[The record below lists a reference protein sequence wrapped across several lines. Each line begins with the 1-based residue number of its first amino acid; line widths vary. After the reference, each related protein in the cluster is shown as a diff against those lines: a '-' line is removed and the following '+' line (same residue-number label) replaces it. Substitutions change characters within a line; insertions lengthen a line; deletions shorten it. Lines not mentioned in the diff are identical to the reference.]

1 MAHVYNFKVPTL
13 QLLVFALLS
22 SFTSASQ
29 NTTSKWY
36 FGNNAAL
43 DFMTTP
49 PTVIVGSQLATNEGS
64 SGISDQNGNL
74 LFYTDGVTVWTSANT
89 IMANGTGLNGNTS
102 TSQAAIIVKQP
113 GNANIYFIFTLNA
126 ANSATGLNYSVVD
139 MSLAAGLGSVTILNV
154 PLAGS
159 SSERLT
165 AVKHCNGIDT
175 WVLSQSWN
183 GDFRS
188 HLVTSTGVSGTFTTS
203 NVVGN
208 AGTGPAYV
216 GCMKFSPNG
225 RKLGLAAANDPNL
238 GFEIY
243 DFDATTGIVSNR
255 LFLIQNSF
263 SFGVEFSPDGTKMYG
278 ALWGG
283 PILFEWDLCAG
294 NGAAIVASVYTTTT
308 NDGGSLQLSKDGKI
322 YMSRSGFNVMGEIPN
337 PNVMGAGNGYTDNG
351 QSIAPNTNSYGLP
364 NFITSAFKQTLPP
377 FTSTVNC
384 VTASFNAPQI
394 YQNYTLSCPASG
406 YSLTNMVWNFGD
418 PASGAANTSTLTN
431 PLHHYSG
438 LGTYTANLILYFS
451 CGGGT
456 DTIKQTVTINQACIN
471 VMSNGITCASLGS
484 ASVTAMFGTGPYSYY
499 WLPAGPS
506 GSLINNVYPGT
517 YSVSVYDIG
526 TSSSFTLP
534 VTFTSSMAYTNTL
547 SVSPSVPCFGSTTG
561 TASILVSGGSGTQN
575 CYWYDGNTTV
585 ITPTRNSLPAGNYTV
600 TVVDAV
606 SSCSTVNTFS
616 ITQPPNTTLNI
627 AASGQTLCVN
637 TPVTFTATN
646 SGGVLPYTYTWTNGP
661 QTDLWTTTQATGG
674 VYVYTVTSRDANQCQ
689 KVATIPVNYGTVP
702 IPSITANSNS
712 LCFGSSLF
720 LTGIGGN
727 TFSWTGPNGVTGNL
741 PNLVINSVTLP
752 SGGIYTLNVIS
763 GPCTASTSHSVVIF
777 PLPTPS
783 FASSLV
789 CENHNMT
796 LTATPGGGTAFAWT
810 GPQNFNSNQQNP
822 VLPLVTMGNSGIYS
836 LTATD
841 VNLCKSTVTGSVVIL
856 QNPFVVAVG
865 SSVCL
870 GTPAKLVASGAVSYQ
885 WTGPNGFTA
894 STGTVNIAAA
904 PSVSQASYTVTG
916 TALNGCTNVAVAY
929 VNTTPLPIPSV
940 SITPRACVN
949 ETITMQGFGG
959 VHYDWKGPY
968 NFSGSGSSVS
978 FAALNLAYTGV
989 YTVTAFDQL
998 GCFATATDSLKL
1010 DPLPQGSLKSNAVN
1024 NCIPFCADFSFNLNS
1039 PAPLSS
1045 LSWQINGRQLTTPVF
1060 NHCFTTAG
1068 KTLIT
1073 AKITDNIGCSNI
1085 NNFEVEA
1092 YALPVANFDFYPQSP
1107 IEGIDQVE
1115 FVDGSS
1121 GASLA
1126 EWRWYFVNNNSQI
1139 ANTKTT
1145 NYTFAGAGVYPVAM
1159 VVKNT
1164 WGCTDTS
1171 VKTIKV
1177 ENDFGIYIP
1186 NAFTP
1191 NIDGKN
1197 DLFMAKGIGI
1207 VKYNMIVYN
1216 RWGQKIF
1223 ESDEILKGWDGTYKG
1238 NDCPTGV
1245 YIWKLSAKNQNGK
1258 EFLQNGHV
1266 TLYR

>member
-1 MAHVYNFKVPTL
+1 M
-13 QLLVFALLS
+13 
-22 SFTSASQ
+22 
-29 NTTSKWY
+29 
-36 FGNNAAL
+36 
-43 DFMTTP
+43 
-49 PTVIVGSQLATNEGS
+49 ATNEGS
-64 SGISDQNGNL
+64 AGISDQNGNL

-102 TSQAAIIVKQP
+102 TSQAAVVVKQP
-113 GNANIYFIFTLNA
+113 GNANIYFIFTLDA

-139 MSLAAGLGSVTILNV
+139 MSLAAGLGSVTVLNV

-165 AVKHCNGIDT
+165 SVKHCNGIDT

-203 NVVGN
+203 IVSGN

-225 RKLGLAAANDPNL
+225 RRLALGAANDPNL
-238 GFEIY
+238 GFEVY

-283 PILFEWDLCAG
+283 PTLFEWDLCAG

-308 NDGGSLQLSKDGKI
+308 NDGGSLQLAKDGKI

-364 NFITSAFKQTLPP
+364 NFITSAFKQTQPP
-377 FTSTVNC
+377 FTSTVSC

-394 YQNYTLSCPASG
+394 YQNYTLSCAASG

-431 PLHHYSG
+431 PFHNYSG

-456 DTIKQTVTINQACIN
+456 DTIKQPVIINQACIN
-471 VMSNGITCASLGS
+471 VISNGMTCASLGS
-484 ASVTAMFGTGPYSYY
+484 ASVTATFGTGPYSYY

-506 GSLINNVYPGT
+506 GSVINNVYPGT
-517 YSVSVYDIG
+517 YSVSVYDPG

-534 VTFTSSMAYTNTL
+534 VTFTSSLAYTNTL

-575 CYWYDGNTTV
+575 YYWYNGNTTV
-585 ITPTRNSLPAGNYTV
+585 TTPTCNSLPAGNYTV

-606 SSCSTVNTFS
+606 SSCSTINTFS
-616 ITQPPNTTLNI
+616 IAQPPNTTLSI

-646 SGGVLPYTYTWTNGP
+646 SGGVLPYTYTWTSGP
-661 QTDLWTTTQATGG
+661 QTNLWTTTQATGG
-674 VYVYTVTSRDANQCQ
+674 SYVYTVTSRDANQCQ
-689 KVATIPVNYGTVP
+689 KIATIPVNFGAIP

-712 LCFGSSLF
+712 LCLGSSLF
-720 LTGIGGN
+720 LTGSGGN
-727 TFSWTGPNGVTGNL
+727 TFSWTGPNGVTGIL

-752 SGGIYTLNVIS
+752 SGGIYTLNVVT
-763 GPCTASTSHSVVIF
+763 GPCTASTTHSIVIF

-783 FASSLV
+783 FTSSV
-789 CENHNMT
+789 ICESHNMT
-796 LTATPGGGTAFAWT
+796 LTATPGGGTAFAWA
-810 GPQNFNSNQQNP
+810 GPQNFNSTQQNP
-822 VLPLVTMGNSGIYS
+822 VLPIVTMSNSGIYS
-836 LTATD
+836 LTVTD
-841 VNLCKSTVTGSVVIL
+841 VNLCRSTVTGSVVIL

-865 SSVCL
+865 STVCF
-870 GTPAKLVASGAVSYQ
+870 GNPAKLVASGAVSYQ

-894 STGTVNIAAA
+894 GTGTVNVAAA
-904 PSVSQASYTVTG
+904 LNVSQVSYAVMG
-916 TALNGCTNVAVAY
+916 TALNGCTNAAVAY
-929 VNTTPLPIPSV
+929 VNTTPLPIPSM

-959 VHYDWKGPY
+959 IHYDWKGPY
-968 NFSGSGSSVS
+968 NFSGIGSNLS
-978 FAALNLAYTGV
+978 FAALNIAYAGV
-989 YTVTAFDQL
+989 YTVTVFDQL
-998 GCFATATDSLKL
+998 GCFASTTGSLKL
-1010 DPLPQGSLKSNAVN
+1010 DPLPRGSLHSASIN
-1024 NCIPFCADFSFNLNS
+1024 NCIPFCSDFSFDQHS
-1039 PAPLSS
+1039 SAPLTS
-1045 LSWQINGRQLTTPVF
+1045 LIWQVDGKQITTPGF
-1060 NHCFTTAG
+1060 NYCFTTAG
-1068 KTLIT
+1068 KTFIT
-1073 AKITDNIGCSNI
+1073 AQLVDNIGCSNI
-1085 NNFEVEA
+1085 SSFEVNAYSLPEA
-1092 YALPVANFDFYPQSP
+1092 KFDFYPENP

-1115 FVDGSS
+1115 FINTST
-1121 GASLA
+1121 GASQT
-1126 EWRWYFVNNNSQI
+1126 EWNWYFISNNSDRI
-1139 ANTKTT
+1139 
-1145 NYTFAGAGVYPVAM
+1145 YTENASHVFRNAGAYPVAM
-1159 VVKNT
+1159 TVRNT
-1164 WGCTDTS
+1164 WGCMDTI
-1171 VKTIKV
+1171 VKTVKV
-1177 ENDFGIYIP
+1177 ENDLGIYIP

-1191 NIDGKN
+1191 NQDNKN
-1197 DLFMAKGIGI
+1197 DVFMAKGIGI
-1207 VKYNMIVYN
+1207 VKYNLIIYS

-1223 ESDEILKGWDGTYKG
+1223 ESSDIVKGWDGTYKG
-1238 NDCPTGV
+1238 NDCQNDV
-1245 YIWKLSAKNQNGK
+1245 YVWKLSAENQNGK
-1258 EFLQNGHV
+1258 EILQSGHV